1 MHTHVKSN
9 RHLGLKPGTEVLQRE
24 EIVYPFSYEQEAS
37 EDCER
42 AIRKDCKQAS
52 SEYCE
57 QPAVNAVNSQAE
69 KTEQVASE
77 D

>member
-1 MHTHVKSN
+1 M
-9 RHLGLKPGTEVLQRE
+9 
-24 EIVYPFSYEQEAS
+24 YPFSYEQEAS